1 MRTDQFS
8 GLHDMSASA
17 GGVGRPPSWRADPPP
32 REHNDWQ
39 QMPLKTLPSLAVGRN
54 TDLMVYQA

>member
-17 GGVGRPPSWRADPPP
+17 GGVGRPPSWRQTPSPWTEWLTADASENITFPG
-32 REHNDWQ
+32 
-39 QMPLKTLPSLAVGRN
+39 GR
-54 TDLMVYQA
+54 

>member
-17 GGVGRPPSWRADPPP
+17 GGVGQTPFLEADHP
-32 REHNDWQ
+32 REQNDWQ
-39 QMPLKTLPSLAVGRN
+39 QTPLKTLPSLAVGRN